1 MAARFLFHPS
11 GIVFDVSAFPEHL
24 TGFRSAVPRYSAIIS
39 DVWGV
44 LHNGLTA
51 NPGAPEALRNAREAG
66 LPVVLLT
73 NAPRPPDSIRKQL
86 RGFGVPDDCYDA
98 IVSSG
103 GVTRALIE
111 AEGDAP
117 FNHIGPA
124 RDVSI
129 YRGLAARPASLE
141 EARYILCT
149 GLVDDETETAEDY
162 RERLAEGVKR
172 GLKLYCA
179 NPDLIVERGKDLIPC
194 AGALAELY
202 EHMGGEAIW
211 VGKPHRLVY
220 DHARDHIARIAG
232 QMPEASRILCI
243 GDAFRTDI
251 AGAIANGH
259 DSLMTLAGIHAHQI
273 HLDGNDF
280 DREAF
285 GRLADLNNARPTMT
299 MASLVW

>member
-1 MAARFLFHPS
+1 MT
-11 GIVFDVSAFPEHL
+11 AFPEHV
-24 TGFRSAVPRYSAIIS
+24 TGFRTVVPRYAAIIS

-44 LHNGLTA
+44 LHNGMTA
-51 NPGAPEALRNAREAG
+51 NPGAPDALRRAREAG

-73 NAPRPPDSIRKQL
+73 NAPRPPASIQKQL

-103 GVTRALIE
+103 GVTRSLVE

-117 FNHIGPA
+117 FHHIGPG
-124 RDVSI
+124 RDVSL
-129 YRGLAARPASLE
+129 YRGLAAQPGPLE
-141 EARYILCT
+141 DARYILCT

-162 RERLAEGVKR
+162 REILAAGVRR

-179 NPDLIVERGKDLIPC
+179 NPDLVVERGKDLIPC

-220 DHARDHIARIAG
+220 DHARAHIARLAG
-232 QMPEASRILCI
+232 TTIEAARILCI

-273 HLDGNDF
+273 KLDGNDF

-285 GRLADLNNARPTMT
+285 ARLADLNNTRPTMT